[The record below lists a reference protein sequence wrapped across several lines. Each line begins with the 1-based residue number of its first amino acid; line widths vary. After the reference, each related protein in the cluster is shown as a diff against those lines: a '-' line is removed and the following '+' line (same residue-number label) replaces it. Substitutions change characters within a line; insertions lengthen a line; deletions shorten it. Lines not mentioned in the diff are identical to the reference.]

1 VSGTD
6 GSTAPARFLVELLH
20 ANGSRQELELSGP
33 LELGRLAELSLDDHE
48 VSRRHARLTPHGDGV
63 LVEDLGSTNGTFVNE
78 QRLASPLLVSF
89 GDVVRLGQT
98 TVRVTAR
105 LGEQSP
111 VAPDRNHFEV
121 TYARAGTIW
130 TRPGSYAARFAERI
144 AGELDAAAR
153 ALEPLRRIGSDV
165 RPTVYLVE
173 PFPDPNDPG
182 RLVTAGTVVDAEQG
196 EIWMAVTPEAL
207 PEALERPLAM
217 LYARSLPAASDL
229 APIIEGYALHRS
241 VKPFDDAILRADP
254 MLPPLFYVQ
263 DERRPVMA
271 QAFVA
276 FLVQEY
282 GDDKVLELLANATP
296 GTIDATT
303 VEVLGAPLGLL
314 EMRWLGSM
322 WGTKPST
329 SVRGFLVRAKN
340 YFMPYRKLMAA
351 MFAFSLLTMS
361 FTILFTK
368 VIEHLFNDVLT
379 IDIRTGEPTG
389 KFSDAVPYLLLL
401 VGGLLTALVGNLGKE
416 SVGARLGSSI
426 VRDVRERMFHRV
438 QELPIGWHQ
447 SREQGDTMSRFLSD
461 VQTFEMGVS
470 SIIREGPIQ
479 IVTLTVNVILMLQLN
494 VPLAIVT
501 LVVAPAT
508 VIVYRT
514 MVKEAQRRS
523 LQVEERQGAV
533 STVLAENLDAQ
544 PTVKAFGLEGREI
557 GRFRA
562 VSARL
567 ARADVRLGFFVG
579 LFNVSMNL
587 VVQLLQIG
595 IVALGVWLVTQGELA
610 IGTFIAFNA
619 LVGQVISPMTQLADL
634 GRAAQMATGAL
645 HRIEEITDEVPAVVD
660 APGARPL
667 SVPRGEIRLDAVTFA
682 YGWDRPALDGVDLVI
697 PAGRRVAIV
706 GSSGSGKSTL
716 LSLIQRTWDPAYG
729 SVSIDGVDIR
739 DATIDSVRSSLGVV
753 QQDTFLFNGSIR
765 DNIALA
771 RPGATDD
778 EILAAAHAAGLGELL
793 TLAPRGLDTGVG
805 ERGAMLSG
813 GQRQR
818 VAIAR
823 VLLRQPSILLLDEA
837 TSALDPVTERGVMD
851 ALARV
856 SAGRTT
862 VSVTHRLHTVQ
873 DYDLIVVLREGRL
886 VEQGRHDELIARGGA
901 YAHLWSDQHDA
912 DGGHEATSQQLRH
925 LPVFEGVADNV
936 ISGIEALGRRVELQP
951 GDRRREGGWLGIV
964 LEGNGQIETPAGEG
978 WVVTGTLGTGTLFG
992 VRALLG
998 DDRGSY
1004 LVPTGRMVLVELDRY
1019 ALEQIGPEL
1028 SQLFMADGGG
1038 PQHGVRLAR
1047 ESTPGR
1053 RSALVNPVYAP
1064 PAAAPPPLR

>member
-1 VSGTD
+1 MTD
-6 GSTAPARFLVELLH
+6 GIASHARFVLDVVH
-20 ANGSRQELELSGP
+20 ANGARQEIVLEAQ
-33 LELGRLAELSLDDHE
+33 LELGRTAELRLDDDE
-48 VSRRHARLTPHGDGV
+48 ASRRHSRLTPYGDGV
-63 LVEDLGSTNGTFVNE
+63 VVEDLGSTNGTFLNE
-78 QRLASPLLVSF
+78 QRIASPTVAGI
-89 GDVVRLGQT
+89 GDVVRIGRT
-98 TVRVTAR
+98 TVRVAAR
-105 LGEQSP
+105 LGENP
-111 VAPDRNHFEV
+111 PIEPALTDFEV
-121 TYARAGTIW
+121 TYARAGTVW
-130 TRPGSYAARFAERI
+130 CRPGSYAARYAERV
-144 AGELDAAAR
+144 AAALDAAAR
-153 ALEPLRRIGSDV
+153 ALDPLRRIGADV
-165 RPTVYLVE
+165 RPSVYLVD

-196 EIWMAVTPEAL
+196 EIWMAVTPESL
-207 PEALERPLAM
+207 PEALERPLAL
-217 LYARSLPAASDL
+217 LYTRNLAAAADL
-229 APIIEGYALHRS
+229 APIIEGYALHRAG
-241 VKPFDDAILRADP
+241 KPFDDAVLRADP

-276 FLVQEY
+276 FLVEEY
-282 GDDKVLELLANATP
+282 GDDKVLELLQRAAP
-296 GTIDATT
+296 GTIDSMT
-303 VEVLGAPLGLL
+303 VEILGAPLGLL

-322 WGTKPST
+322 WGTKPSS
-329 SVRGFLVRAKN
+329 SVRGFLVRAKT
-340 YFMPYRKLMAA
+340 YFMPYRSLMAA
-351 MFAFSLLTMS
+351 MFGFSLLTMT
-361 FTILFTK
+361 FTVLYTK
-368 VIEHLFNDVLT
+368 VIQHLFNDVLT
-379 IDIRTGEPTG
+379 IDFRTGESTG
-389 KFSDAVPYLLLL
+389 TFGDAIPYLLLL
-401 VGGLLTALVGNLGKE
+401 GGGLVVGLVGHLGKE

-426 VRDVRERMFHRV
+426 VRDVRERMFNRV

-461 VQTFEMGVS
+461 VQTFEMGTS

-479 IVTLTVNVILMLQLN
+479 FVTLLVNAILLLQLN
-494 VPLAIVT
+494 VMLAVVT
-501 LVVAPAT
+501 LLIAPTT
-508 VIVYRT
+508 VLVYRA

-544 PTVKAFGLEGREI
+544 PTVKAFNLENREI

-587 VVQLLQIG
+587 VVQFLQIG
-595 IVALGVWLVTQGELA
+595 ILALGAWLVTRGDLQ

-619 LVGQVISPMTQLADL
+619 LVNQVINPMTQLADL

-645 HRIEEITDEVPAVVD
+645 HRIEEIIEEVPAIVD
-660 APGARPL
+660 APGAQPIAIT
-667 SVPRGEIRLDAVTFA
+667 RGDIRFDGVTFA
-682 YGWDRPALDGVDLVI
+682 YGWDRAALEDVDLVI

-706 GSSGSGKSTL
+706 GPSGSGKSTL
-716 LSLIQRTWDPAYG
+716 LSLVQRTWDPSFG
-729 SVSIDGVDIR
+729 TVSIDGTDLR
-739 DATIDSVRSSLGVV
+739 DVTMESLRASLGVV

-771 RPGATDD
+771 RPGATED
-778 EILAAAHAAGLGELL
+778 EILAAAQAAGLGELL
-793 TLAPRGLDTGVG
+793 TLAPRGLDTPVG
-805 ERGAMLSG
+805 ERGSMLSG

-823 VLLRQPSILLLDEA
+823 VLLRQPAILLLDEA

-862 VSVTHRLHTVQ
+862 VSVPHRLHTVQ
-873 DYDLIVVLREGRL
+873 DYDLIVVLHEGRL
-886 VEQGRHDELIARGGA
+886 VEQGRHEELLARGGV
-901 YAHLWSDQHDA
+901 YAHLWSDQHELTGA
-912 DGGHEATSQQLRH
+912 EAPGHQLRR
-925 LPVFEGVADNV
+925 LPLFDNV
-936 ISGIEALGRRVELQP
+936 SDEVVAGIEALGRRVELQP

-978 WVVTGTLGTGTLFG
+978 WVVTGTLGAGTLFG

-998 DDRGSY
+998 DDRGSF
-1004 LVPTGRMVLVELDRY
+1004 LVPTGRMVLVELDRQ
-1019 ALEQIGPEL
+1019 ALEQLGPAL
-1028 SQLFMADGGG
+1028 AQLFVADTGG
-1038 PQHGVRLAR
+1038 PHAGIRLTR

-1053 RSALVNPVYAP
+1053 RSALASPVY
-1064 PAAAPPPLR
+1064 AAPPPPAPPALL

>member
-1 VSGTD
+1 V
-6 GSTAPARFLVELLH
+6 TAQFVVEVLH
-20 ANGSRQELELSGP
+20 ADGRRQELELDHP
-33 LELGRLAELSLDDHE
+33 VELGRLAEVPLDDHE
-48 VSRRHARLTPHGDGV
+48 VSRRHVRLSPYGDGV
-63 LVEDLGSTNGTFVNE
+63 VVEDLGSTNGTFVNDD
-78 QRLASPLLVSF
+78 RIASPALVGI
-89 GDVVRLGQT
+89 GDVVRVGRT
-98 TVRVTAR
+98 TIRLAAR
-105 LGEQSP
+105 LGEHAAP
-111 VAPDRNHFEV
+111 PPDRREFEV
-121 TYARAGTIW
+121 TYARAGTVW
-130 TRPGSYAARFAERI
+130 TRPGSYAARYAERV
-144 AGELDAAAR
+144 AGDLDAAAR
-153 ALEPLRRIGSDV
+153 ALEPLRRIGADV

-173 PFPDPNDPG
+173 PFRDPNDPG
-182 RLVTAGTVVDAEQG
+182 RLVTAGTVIDTERG

-207 PEALERPLAM
+207 PETLDRPLAM
-217 LYARSLPAASDL
+217 LYARTLPAAADL
-229 APIIEGYALHRS
+229 APLVEGYALYRGG
-241 VKPFDDAILRADP
+241 KPFDDAILRADP

-271 QAFVA
+271 QAFVT
-276 FLVQEY
+276 FLAHEY
-282 GDDKVLELLANATP
+282 GEDKVLELLTKATP
-296 GTIDATT
+296 GTIDAVT

-322 WGTKPST
+322 WGTKPSS
-329 SVRGFLVRAKN
+329 SVRGFLVRAKSH
-340 YFMPYRKLMAA
+340 FMPYRKLMAA

-361 FTILFTK
+361 FTVLYTK
-368 VIEHLFNDVLT
+368 VIQHLFNDVLT
-379 IDIRTGEPTG
+379 IDFETGEPTG
-389 KFSDAVPYLLLL
+389 KFGDAVPYLLLL
-401 VGGLLTALVGNLGKE
+401 AGGLVIALVGNLGKE

-426 VRDVRERMFHRV
+426 VRDVREKMFNRV

-447 SREQGDTMSRFLSD
+447 TREQGDTMSRFLSD
-461 VQTFEMGVS
+461 VQTFEMGMS
-470 SIIREGPIQ
+470 SIIRDGPIQ
-479 IVTLTVNVILMLQLN
+479 FVTLAVNAILLLQLN
-494 VPLAIVT
+494 VPLAVVT
-501 LVVAPAT
+501 LVVAPTT
-508 VIVYRT
+508 VLVYRA

-523 LQVEERQGAV
+523 LQVEERQGSV

-544 PTVKAFGLEGREI
+544 PTVKAFNLENREI

-567 ARADVRLGFFVG
+567 ARADQRLGFFVG

-587 VVQLLQIG
+587 VVHLLRIG
-595 IVALGVWLVTQGELA
+595 IITLGVWLVMRGDLL
-610 IGTFIAFNA
+610 IGTFIAFNG
-619 LVGQVISPMTQLADL
+619 LVGEVINPMTQLADL

-645 HRIEEITDEVPAVVD
+645 HRIEEIIDEVPAIVD
-660 APGARPL
+660 APGAQPIA
-667 SVPRGEIRLDAVTFA
+667 VARGEIRFDNVTFA
-682 YGWDRPALDGVDLVI
+682 YGWDRAALEGVDLVI

-706 GSSGSGKSTL
+706 GPSGSGKSTL
-716 LSLIQRTWDPAYG
+716 LSLVQRTWDPAAG

-739 DATIDSVRSSLGVV
+739 TTTAESLRASLGVV

-793 TLAPRGLDTGVG
+793 ALAPRGLDTGVG

-823 VLLRQPSILLLDEA
+823 VLLRQPQILLLDEA

-873 DYDLIVVLREGRL
+873 DYDLIVVLHEGRL
-886 VEQGRHDELIARGGA
+886 AEQGRHDELLSRGGV
-901 YAHLWSDQHDA
+901 YAHLWSEQHDMA
-912 DGGHEATSQQLRH
+912 GAQESTSQQLRK
-925 LPVFEGVADNV
+925 LPVFDGVADDV
-936 ISGIEALGRRVELQP
+936 LTGIESLGRRIELQP
-951 GDRRREGGWLGIV
+951 GDRRREGGWIGIV
-964 LEGNGQIETPAGEG
+964 LEGDGQIETPAGEG

-1004 LVPTGRMVLVELDRY
+1004 LVPTRRMVLVELDRY
-1019 ALEQIGPEL
+1019 ALDQLGPAL
-1028 SQLFMADGGG
+1028 AQLFVPDGSG

-1047 ESTPGR
+1047 ESTAGR
-1053 RSALVNPVYAP
+1053 RSALANPAYAP
-1064 PAAAPPPLR
+1064 PPAPALTPPMRPR